1 MARPSAYEA
10 KVKPHL
16 QDIKKWVEAGATDKE
31 IADALGI
38 GKSTLCT
45 YKNKYKELR
54 EAFAR
59 GREIVCCDIKAA
71 LLKKALGFYYDET
84 RSFVKEDLKNGTT
97 TYTEKTR
104 RYCVPS
110 ETAAA
115 MLLRNY
121 DENWRDG
128 DSTST
133 KLKQQ
138 EQELK
143 KRIAEA
149 KNWLESEDIE
159 NEQ

>member
-1 MARPSAYEA
+1 MARKSAYEE

-16 QDIKKWVEAGATDKE
+16 QDIRKWVEAGATNE
-31 IADALGI
+31 EVADALGV
-38 GKSTLCT
+38 GRSTLCT
-45 YKNKYKELR
+45 YRTKHKELQD
-54 EAFAR
+54 AFAR
-59 GREIVCCDIKAA
+59 GRKIVCCDIKAA

-121 DENWRDG
+121 DETWRDG
-128 DSTST
+128 DSVSV
-133 KLKQQ
+133 KMKQQ
-138 EQELK
+138 EQDLK

-149 KNWLESEDIE
+149 KNWLESEDG
-159 NEQ
+159 NE

>member
-1 MARPSAYEA
+1 MS
-10 KVKPHL
+10 K
-16 QDIKKWVEAGATDKE
+16 IKGWVEAGATDKE

-45 YKNKYKELR
+45 YKTKHKELQ
-54 EAFAR
+54 ESFAR
-59 GREIVCCDIKAA
+59 GRVVVCCDIKAA
-71 LLKKALGFYYDET
+71 LLKKALGFYYEET

-121 DENWRDG
+121 DETWRDG
-128 DSTST
+128 DSVSV
-133 KLKQQ
+133 KMKQQ

-149 KNWLESEDIE
+149 KNWLESEDGSE
-159 NEQ
+159 